1 MDTQETLLEQF
12 VGTFDKLCEMAEYTD
27 IYPIVAEFAV
37 GAPDELG
44 QTHWQPL
51 KVSTD
56 DHSLGA
62 LYAKLPARFPPLFEQ
77 LLLSYRWADVDLQSY
92 TLLANPPGPDLSRFF
107 EQISKD
113 PGLWESLIPA
123 GYIQF
128 AKGPDYDY
136 DPVCFDIKSRTKNGD
151 YRIVKIDHEEIL
163 CNDRIKV
170 VAELA
175 PTFKDLVHL
184 TVRRAE
190 DARPNG

>member
-1 MDTQETLLEQF
+1 MDRQETLLEQF
-12 VGTFDKLCEMAEYTD
+12 VGTFEKLCEMAEYAD

-37 GAPDELG
+37 GEPDELG
-44 QTHWQPL
+44 QTHWHPL

-56 DHSLGA
+56 DHYLGP
-62 LYAKLPARFPPLFEQ
+62 LYAKLPARFPLLFER
-77 LLLSYRWADVDLQSY
+77 LLLSYRWAEVDLQSY

-113 PGLWESLIPA
+113 PGLSESLIPA

-128 AKGPDYDY
+128 AKGPEYDY

-151 YRIVKIDHEEIL
+151 CRIVKIDHEEIL
-163 CNDRIKV
+163 CNNRVKV

-175 PTFKDLVHL
+175 PRFEELVL
-184 TVRRAE
+184 RTIRLAADRR
-190 DARPNG
+190 